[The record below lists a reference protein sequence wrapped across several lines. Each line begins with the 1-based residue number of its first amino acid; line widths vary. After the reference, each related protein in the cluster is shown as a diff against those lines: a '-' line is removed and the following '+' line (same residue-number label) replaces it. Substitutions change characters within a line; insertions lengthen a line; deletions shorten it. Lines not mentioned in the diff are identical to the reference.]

1 MPMVTRI
8 HLADCGWH
16 EAYYPGTT
24 IPLVNPR
31 TDLPAHTVFSL
42 ENTGGK
48 TSFLALVLSCF
59 DTDERHFLKTQINRS
74 QRFRDYFGTRPGFII
89 VEWLHASRQS
99 SFLEPQR
106 LVTGQVVVP
115 RGEGTRRELERF
127 FFTFRSTGQLTFD
140 ALPVP
145 GLAGGGPDGLQAVQH
160 WLHEMRSA
168 HPGNFQSFTNQ
179 GDWRRKL
186 AEEQVDTTLLRA
198 QVKFNRNEGGIE
210 EFLDFR
216 DESDFIR
223 KFFELTIP
231 DEEALRVRAVLE
243 VHVDKLADR
252 PELARRR
259 DGLHRLQE
267 HYAPFVA
274 AAAAYRTARADRQDS
289 FEQAAALRDALD
301 GRARH
306 LLAQAGQHRADAEH
320 HGRRAAE
327 ADAAARQA
335 RQTVDLVSL
344 EQARR
349 RAREA
354 ARCLADAAQRHRD
367 AEDNHR
373 LHAAALA
380 LAGIDRLRSDSQGLQ
395 RSIDAADADLAPH
408 RDRLA
413 RMGAD
418 LKATLLHHVAR
429 RREDQAEHERAHRS
443 LQDDAARTDGRRQTL
458 LRTRDTARE
467 ETTRFAT
474 MLDAAARAVERL
486 RKQGVLEAGES
497 AADAAVRHQRA
508 ADDAEAKARAFEAEA
523 AAEDARRQACL
534 ERRTTLSEDRAR
546 LDTGLERDRAAAHAY
561 AEAGERLASDPD
573 LSRITGE
580 PRVDPESEAVA
591 AVLTQ
596 AAEEARGALRRSE
609 DMRHNLT
616 QVLEVLE
623 EAGLEGVGRD
633 TLAIS
638 RHLRDAGILDAQPYA
653 AWLVQV
659 TPAIDEVRRL
669 AAADPARFA
678 GIWVPNRDALEAARR
693 AIANGPEPDRPLVVA
708 IPGDSTADAT
718 GDRFVI
724 PHPRDAAYSRHA
736 ARDRQSRVEDEVQ
749 DLARRIDELRPW
761 LERLED
767 LHRRHAEW
775 RRASPQRHEL
785 HERIAGAERERAV
798 RDRELE
804 ELATKAGRAT
814 PRGPRLAAVTPLTL
828 VPRPWSTGT
837 APGGPGNSSRNTSVT
852 WTTGSA
858 NNSRTP
864 SRAEQAERDGEA
876 ALAERDRL
884 NDQARAR
891 AAEARAAARE
901 AAELETEADAVTPV
915 SGPGS
920 VHPTLAALRGD
931 FIAGHRNLEALE
943 GGRVDRL
950 RGEKDG
956 VDKQLVRAE
965 EKYRTE
971 HHRLDRDR
979 VRVLLE
985 QGLQEDDARK
995 ALEALEDARAELTD
1009 AEVEERDTRRQ
1020 VEQEQRRFAE
1030 TFGAGAAG
1038 DLSGTEDL
1046 DAVRRNA
1053 QVDAETRERE
1063 ARRHQQDARAAESN
1077 AAAAEAAA
1085 GTCRNRA
1092 REITGHLPDGFGAS
1106 GRVAQVPDDLALD
1119 DAVDTLVRTLRDGNR
1134 ILADADQALRE
1145 RHDEVLRFARSPRFS
1160 GLKGEGEV
1168 AVNLDNN
1175 SVHDAGDA
1183 AEQTARLIG
1192 ERLASIDHDLSR
1204 LDHDLATCV
1213 GELDMLLRK
1222 ALGILRRMV
1231 RDGRIPDG
1239 VPRFGGQS
1247 VFRIRTDLARL
1258 GSDRRRDILEQY
1270 VTDLAESRRVPDT
1283 GQNLAAELVD
1293 RLRVARGSSRLGI
1306 RILKPKGEGETEYM
1320 PVEQTA
1326 VSGGELL
1333 TAAMM
1338 IYLVVARLRAEE
1350 LHGTTGDAGILMM
1363 DNPLGKANKTLL
1375 VKTQIGL
1382 ADAMGIQLF
1391 YATGIQDTNALAEF
1405 ENIVR
1410 LRRARRELG
1419 TDRIHLAVEAMQA
1432 HLDRL
1437 EPAGG

>member
-115 RGEGTRRELERF
+115 RGQGTGRELERF

-145 GLAGGGPDGLQAVQH
+145 GLAGGGPDSQQAVQR

-301 GRARH
+301 GRAHH
-306 LLAQAGQHRADAEH
+306 LQAQADRHRVDAEH

-327 ADAAARQA
+327 AGAAARQA
-335 RQTVDLVSL
+335 RRTGALVSL

-349 RAREA
+349 QARDA
-354 ARCLADAAQRHRD
+354 ARCLGDAAQRHRD

-380 LAGIDRLRSDSQGLQ
+380 LADIDRLRSESEGLQ
-395 RSIDAADADLAPH
+395 RSIDAANADLAPH
-408 RDRLA
+408 RERLA

-418 LKATLLHHVAR
+418 LKTTLLHHVAR
-429 RREDQAEHERAHRS
+429 RREDQAEHERACRMREA
-443 LQDDAARTDGRRQTL
+443 DAVQADTRRVTLSRTQ
-458 LRTRDTARE
+458 AAKRE
-467 ETTRFAT
+467 EATRFAT
-474 MLDAAARAVERL
+474 MLDAAARSAERL
-486 RKQGVLEAGES
+486 REQGVLETDES
-497 AADAAVRHQRA
+497 AADAAVRHRHA
-508 ADDAEAKARAFEAEA
+508 ADGADVKARALEAEA
-523 AAEDARRQACL
+523 AGEDASRQACL
-534 ERRTTLSEDRAR
+534 ERRTTLREDRAR
-546 LDTGLERDRAAAHAY
+546 LDAGLERDRATAQANAKD
-561 AEAGERLASDPD
+561 GEGLASDPD
-573 LSRITGE
+573 LRQITGE
-580 PRVDPESEAVA
+580 PRIDPDSEAVA

-596 AAEEARGALRRSE
+596 AVEDARGALRHCE
-609 DMRHNLT
+609 DTHHTLT
-616 QVLEVLE
+616 QVLNALE
-623 EAGLEGVGRD
+623 EAGLEGVDRD
-633 TLAIS
+633 ALAIS
-638 RHLRDAGILDAQPYA
+638 RHLRDAGIPDAQPYA
-653 AWLVQV
+653 SWLVQV
-659 TPAIDEVRRL
+659 TPEIDEVRRL
-669 AAADPARFA
+669 AAIDPARFA
-678 GIWVPNRDALEAARR
+678 GIAVPNRDALEAARR
-693 AIANGPEPDRPLVVA
+693 AIASAPETNRLLVVA
-708 IPGDSTADAT
+708 VADDSAAVTP

-724 PHPRDAAYSRHA
+724 PHPRDAAYSQHA
-736 ARDRQSRVEDEVQ
+736 ARNRQSQVEDEIL
-749 DLARRIDELRPW
+749 DLARRIEELRPR

-775 RRASPQRHEL
+775 RRTSPQRHEL
-785 HERIAGAERERAV
+785 HARIAEAERERAGH
-798 RDRELE
+798 DRELE
-804 ELATKAGRAT
+804 DLTTTVEDHAARAEAFRSNAADVGREALEHRNRAGRA
-814 PRGPRLAAVTPLTL
+814 REQFEDHERHLADWKHEQLAH
-828 VPRPWSTGT
+828 
-837 APGGPGNSSRNTSVT
+837 
-852 WTTGSA
+852 A
-858 NNSRTP
+858 N
-864 SRAEQAERDGEA
+864 RAEQAARDAEA

-884 NDQARAR
+884 NDQARTEAG
-891 AAEARAAARE
+891 EARAAARE
-901 AAELETEADAVTPV
+901 AAELETQADTVAPV

-920 VHPTLAALRGD
+920 VHPNLAALRDD
-931 FIAGHRNLEALE
+931 FNSEHRNLEALE

-950 RGEKDG
+950 RGLKDG
-956 VDKQLVRAE
+956 VDKQLARAE
-965 EKYRTE
+965 QTYRTE
-971 HHRLDRDR
+971 HHRFDRDR
-979 VRVLLE
+979 VRALLE
-985 QGLQEDDARK
+985 QGLPEDGARRAAA
-995 ALEALEDARAELTD
+995 ALEAARTEHTD
-1009 AEVEERDTRRQ
+1009 AEVGERHARGQ
-1020 VEQEQRRFAE
+1020 FEQEQHRFAE
-1030 TFGAGAAG
+1030 AFGASEAD
-1038 DLSGTEDL
+1038 DLRDTDDL
-1046 DAVRRNA
+1046 DALHRNA

-1063 ARRHQQDARAAESN
+1063 ARRHEQDAKAAGSS
-1077 AAAAEAAA
+1077 AATAEATAQ
-1085 GTCRNRA
+1085 TCRNRA
-1092 REITGHLPDGFGAS
+1092 REIAGHLPDGFGAS
-1106 GRVAQVPDDLALD
+1106 GRVAQVPDDHVLD
-1119 DAVDTLVRTLRDGNR
+1119 DVVDTLVRTLRDGNR
-1134 ILADADQALRE
+1134 FLADADQALRD
-1145 RHDEVLRFARSPRFS
+1145 RHEEVLRFARSALFS

-1213 GELDMLLRK
+1213 GELDVLLRK
-1222 ALGILRRMV
+1222 ALQILRRMV

-1247 VFRIRTDLARL
+1247 VFRIGTDLARL

-1270 VTDLAESRRVPDT
+1270 VTDLAESKRVPDT

-1293 RLRVARGSSRLGI
+1293 QLRAARGSSRLGI

-1410 LRRARRELG
+1410 LRRAKRELG

-1437 EPAGG
+1437 DPADG